1 MTYFGADRRNMTAKA
16 QDSCAMSS
24 CTKMTAMMIL
34 GAANYY
40 SGRQR
45 GTQPGIDKRFCK
57 GNGLR
62 GTEPQKDAEAASP
75 DPAEPLFLIGK
86 RHPGMG
92 GMPI

>member
-34 GAANYY
+34 GAAIAA
-40 SGRQR
+40 S
-45 GTQPGIDKRFCK
+45 IFAL
-57 GNGLR
+57 LR
-62 GTEPQKDAEAASP
+62 IIILGGSEDAEAASP